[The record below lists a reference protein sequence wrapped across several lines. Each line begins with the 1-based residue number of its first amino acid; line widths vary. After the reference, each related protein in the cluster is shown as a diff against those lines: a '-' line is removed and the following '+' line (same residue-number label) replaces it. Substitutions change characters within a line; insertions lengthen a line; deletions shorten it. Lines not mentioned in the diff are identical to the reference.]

1 MGLSRNKVAVGESAA
16 GSPPKAAHKRVLSID
31 WKSKNCQANK
41 ENDSWAI
48 RDHEKGLVDQLED
61 RRLCKAEALGSS
73 PSESIGHVTIMFL
86 PMHSAV

>member
-16 GSPPKAAHKRVLSID
+16 GSPPKAACKSMLYLSIGNR
-31 WKSKNCQANK
+31 KTVKPN
-41 ENDSWAI
+41 EEDSWAI

-73 PSESIGHVTIMFL
+73 PSESMSTT
-86 PMHSAV
+86 SD